1 MERGDVLELRAHRE
15 ARGHEQRGPRL
26 AVVLQAEEFWPT
38 STLVVAPT
46 SMSAQR
52 REYRPQVRISNERT
66 SVLVDH
72 ISTFDLSR
80 FGEFVGRVSEPE
92 LAEIDSAVI
101 LFLGL
106 SERL

>member
-15 ARGHEQRGPRL
+15 ARGHEQRGRRL
-26 AVVLQAEEFWPT
+26 AVVLQSEEFWPT

-46 SMSAQR
+46 STSAQF
-52 REYRPQVRISNERT
+52 REYRPRISIRNEQT
-66 SVLVDH
+66 TVLVDQL
-72 ISTFDLSR
+72 STFDLSR
-80 FGEFVGRVSEPE
+80 FGEQIGRVSKPE
-92 LAEIDSAVI
+92 LAEIDGAIV